1 MATSPRLT
9 NERIEIAL
17 KLLDGWTGKL
27 TWSRYLALLELD
39 IGHKYTKAALL
50 RHSRFKVAWDKRRW
64 NENPDRNIEK
74 GFGNHGLQTALEKIE
89 KLEATIE
96 RLENENHLL
105 IEKFV
110 VWSTNA
116 TNKGL
121 TIEDL
126 NRPIPTNA
134 RKNFR

>member
-39 IGHKYTKAALL
+39 LGHKYTKAALL
-50 RHSRFKVAWDKRRW
+50 RHTRFKNAWDKRRW
-64 NENPDRNIEK
+64 EENPDRK
-74 GFGNHGLQTALEKIE
+74 KKKSYGNHGLQIALEKIE
-89 KLEATIE
+89 RLEATIK
-96 RLENENHLL
+96 RLENENNLL
-105 IEKFV
+105 TEKFV

-116 TNKGL
+116 TNKEL

>member
-1 MATSPRLT
+1 MATAPRLT
-9 NERIEIAL
+9 NDRIEIAL

-27 TWSRYLALLELD
+27 TWSRFLALLELD

-50 RHSRFKVAWDKRRW
+50 RHPKFKDTWDKRRW
-64 NENPDRNIEK
+64 NENPDRNIVK

-96 RLENENHLL
+96 RLENENNLL
-105 IEKFV
+105 TEKFV
-110 VWSTNA
+110 VWATNA
-116 TNKGL
+116 TNRGL
-121 TIEDL
+121 SLEDL
-126 NRPIPTNA
+126 DRAIPYHT